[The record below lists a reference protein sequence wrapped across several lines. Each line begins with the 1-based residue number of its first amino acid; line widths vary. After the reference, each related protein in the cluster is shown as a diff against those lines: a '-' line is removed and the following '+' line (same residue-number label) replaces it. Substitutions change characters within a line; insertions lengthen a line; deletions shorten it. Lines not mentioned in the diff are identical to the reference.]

1 MATMDNMASLDDMD
15 AHHRLVENQ
24 HVLQG
29 NEEYIRQKSDLEMD
43 FPSKETMSRRRYVDS
58 FV

>member
-1 MATMDNMASLDDMD
+1 MDNMASLDDMD
-15 AHHRLVENQ
+15 AHHRLAENQ